1 MPDQTA
7 RSCIPEEP
15 VNFGACITRVD
26 GYRDDAKQTAGVNK
40 FDVVGPIRHQE
51 CQPLSTQKAATPKRC
66 GDPSHPDVQFEKGY
80 GLAVPQQSCVL
91 REVLQG
97 ATNGMGVNHRSL
109 SLGNDT
115 RGLTK

>member
-1 MPDQTA
+1 
-7 RSCIPEEP
+7 
-15 VNFGACITRVD
+15 
-26 GYRDDAKQTAGVNK
+26 
-40 FDVVGPIRHQE
+40 
-51 CQPLSTQKAATPKRC
+51 
-66 GDPSHPDVQFEKGY
+66 
-80 GLAVPQQSCVL
+80 VL